1 MLKSITLN
9 HVVLYLVTAIKNIEN
24 MRLGDDSINW
34 VESIKY
40 LGVLIVPCLFL
51 RKIESDIWN
60 IICTIK
66 I

>member
-1 MLKSITLN
+1 VLKSITLN